1 MILKDGKAG
10 FCLIGV
16 VTTVLLLSFLTSCG
30 KPKGP
35 PQGGIPEVAVV
46 VMKEERFPII
56 TENPG
61 RTSACLIAEVR
72 PQVSGIIQ
80 KRLFTEGSD
89 VKAGDILYQI
99 DPATY
104 EAAYAGARAALA
116 RAEANVISMRNRSQR
131 YKELV
136 AINAVSKQD
145 YDDATAALKQAEAD
159 IEANKAST
167 EAARINLAYTSVKS
181 PISGR
186 IGKSN
191 VTVGALVTASQPSA
205 LAVVQQLDPIYVDAT
220 KSSAN
225 LLQLKGHIA
234 AGTIK
239 GIGPGQARAKLLLE
253 DGKPYPLEGTLKF
266 SDITVDPST
275 GSYILRTVFPNPKHI
290 LLPGMYVRALIQ
302 EGVVDRAI
310 LVPQQGVSRDPKGNP
325 VVLIVDAEG
334 KVQQRMITVARAT
347 GDKWNVP
354 SGLASGDRVIV
365 EGIQKVRPGVSV
377 KVVPFNADQKNSP
390 EAGKMV
396 NPPAKNVSQPAK
408 AN

>member
-1 MILKDGKAG
+1 MILKDRKKG
-10 FCLIGV
+10 FCSVGFIIIAIFFS
-16 VTTVLLLSFLTSCG
+16 LLAACG
-30 KPKGP
+30 KQMGP
-35 PQGGIPEVAVV
+35 PQKGMPEVAVV
-46 VMKEERFPII
+46 VMKTERFPII

-80 KRLFTEGSD
+80 KRLFVEGSD

-104 EAAYAGARAALA
+104 EAAYAAAGAALA
-116 RAEANVISMRNRSQR
+116 RAEANVVSVRNRAER

-136 AINAVSKQD
+136 DVNAVSRQER
-145 YDDATAALKQAEAD
+145 DDVVAALKQAEAEV
-159 IEANKAST
+159 EANKATT

-191 VTVGALVTASQPSA
+191 VTVGALVTANQPSS

-220 KSSAN
+220 KSSVN

-239 GIGPGQARAKLLLE
+239 GTGPGQAKAKLMLE

-302 EGVVDRAI
+302 EGVVEQAI
-310 LVPQQGVSRDPKGNP
+310 LVPQQGVSRDTKGNP
-325 VVLIVDAEG
+325 FVLIVDAED
-334 KVQQRMITVARAT
+334 KVQQRAITVARAV
-347 GDKWNVP
+347 GDRWNVP

-365 EGIQKVRPGVSV
+365 EGMQKVRPGVSV
-377 KVVPFNADQKNSP
+377 KVVPFEPGQKTGP
-390 EAGKMV
+390 VAGKQDQL
-396 NPPAKNVSQPAK
+396 PAKVN
-408 AN
+408 